1 MSTQLHLGYT
11 VYTGDEEVSPT
22 PTSRFASCPL
32 DSTAST
38 LYITYVPHSTSIP
51 FMSTKLMVELLR
63 RGKTGNDILKILDCV
78 VGEAKLS
85 SDARAVVLNSNTG
98 AAGAYNLGECPEF

>member
-1 MSTQLHLGYT
+1 
-11 VYTGDEEVSPT
+11 VSPT
-22 PTSRFASCPL
+22 PPASLSIGPL

-38 LYITYVPHSTSIP
+38 LYITYVPLDSIP

-85 SDARAVVLNSNTG
+85 SEARDVVLNANTG
-98 AAGAYNLGECPEF
+98 AAVAYNLGECPEF